1 MKKAYLLIAAATLIF
16 SQSAMAEKWVA
27 VGLLTTQVKGS
38 AAKVEFVRVDDFESL
53 ETCLAMVKSE
63 SMSSDYI
70 GVGGTKGNLPEV
82 QWNFDANCWLKSSD

>member
-1 MKKAYLLIAAATLIF
+1 
-16 SQSAMAEKWVA
+16 
-27 VGLLTTQVKGS
+27 
-38 AAKVEFVRVDDFESL
+38 
-53 ETCLAMVKSE
+53 MVKSE

>member
-38 AAKVEFVRVDDFESL
+38 AAKVEFVRV
-53 ETCLAMVKSE
+53 
-63 SMSSDYI
+63 
-70 GVGGTKGNLPEV
+70 
-82 QWNFDANCWLKSSD
+82 